1 MDYSQFLVM
10 KEELS
15 LVAII
20 FILVVADLFMSPDA
34 HKSSGKARLN
44 TILPVA
50 LLAIHT
56 LIFLVPMETA
66 EAFGGMYHYVPMMGI
81 LKTVLNICT
90 LVVFLMAH
98 EWLAREDTFIKQGEF
113 YVLTLCTLL
122 GMYFMTSA
130 GHFLLF
136 FIGLETASIPMAAL
150 VAFDKYRHH
159 SAEAGAKYILMA
171 LFSSGLLLY
180 GLSLIYGTVGTLYFD
195 DIAAGLTGSPVQILA
210 LVLFFTGMAFKISL
224 VPFHL
229 WTADVYQGSPIAVT
243 SYLSAVSKGASA
255 FSLLIILLKVFAPM
269 VTEWQTMLFW
279 VTIITITIG
288 NLFAIRQKDLK
299 RFMAFSSISQ
309 AGYIMLGII
318 GGNAIGMTSMIY
330 YILVYGVATLAIFI
344 VMAVIEQKSGKV
356 GIDNYDGLYKTN
368 PKLTLLMTLSLFS
381 LAGIPP
387 FAGFFSK
394 FFIFM
399 AAFEAGFHLLVF
411 IALVNTVISLYYY
424 LLIVKA
430 MYINKNDEPIA
441 AFRSDNY
448 SRAGLLICT
457 LGILLLGLVSSVY
470 QAIDTYSF
478 GL

>member
-1 MDYSQFLVM
+1 MDYSQLLVM

-34 HKSSGKARLN
+34 HKKSGKARLN
-44 TILPVA
+44 TLLPVV

-56 LIFLVPMETA
+56 LIFIVPGEA
-66 EAFGGMYHYVPMMGI
+66 ADAFGGMYHYVPMMGI

-98 EWLAREDTFIKQGEF
+98 EWLAREDTLIKQGEF

-136 FIGLETASIPMAAL
+136 FNGLETASIPMAAL

-195 DIAAGLTGSPVQILA
+195 DIAAGLTGSPIQILA

-229 WTADVYQGSPIAVT
+229 WTADVYEGSPTVVT
-243 SYLSAVSKGASA
+243 GYLSAVSKGASA

-269 VTEWQTMLFW
+269 VTEWQTILFW
-279 VTIITITIG
+279 ITIITITIG
-288 NLFAIRQKDLK
+288 NLFAIRQKNLK

-318 GGNAIGMTSMIY
+318 GGNAVGMTSMVY
-330 YILVYGVATLAIFI
+330 YILVYGAATLAIFI
-344 VMAVIEQKSGKV
+344 VMAVIEQRSGK
-356 GIDNYDGLYKTN
+356 ISMNDYNGLYKTN

-424 LLIVKA
+424 LLFVKA
-430 MYINKNDEPIA
+430 MYINKNDEPIV

-448 SRAGLLICT
+448 SRAGLVICT
-457 LGILLLGLVSSVY
+457 IGILLLGLASSVY
-470 QAIDTYSF
+470 QAIDTFSF